1 MIRPFGVQF
10 MQGNEACV
18 YGAIDAGAKF
28 YGGYPITPSSE
39 IAELSAE
46 LLPQVG
52 GVYLQMEDEIGSI
65 ATVIGASAAGKKSYT
80 ATSGPGFSLMQE
92 NLGMAI
98 YSEVPIVLI
107 NIQRNGPSTAL
118 ATRPAQGDVMQAR
131 WGTHGDHPIIALCPA
146 SVQECYD
153 LTVRAFNLAE
163 KYRIPVIVLGD
174 EVIGHMRESL
184 RIPEPDELEI
194 INRKMPNTPAEG
206 FKPYTTGEDD
216 IPSIPPYGTEHI
228 VHISSS
234 CHDESGYSHNAPQTA
249 DNLVRRLH
257 RKIEKNKAD
266 IVQIEWFGP
275 DDADVTLIAYGVVS
289 RAAKQAV
296 IDAQKEGLSVNLL
309 RLITQW
315 PFADEQVRE
324 ALKKAKVVIV
334 PELNL
339 GQMVLEVERLNSFK
353 TPVYPLSRIDGE
365 IILPSQII
373 DKIQEVQSNGS
384 TTL

>member
-1 MIRPFGVQF
+1 MIRPLGVQF

-18 YGAIDAGAKF
+18 YGAIDGGAKF

-46 LLPQVG
+46 LLPQVDG
-52 GVYLQMEDEIGSI
+52 IFLQMEDEIGSI
-65 ATVIGASAAGKKSYT
+65 ATIIGASAAGKKSYT

-153 LTVRAFNLAE
+153 LTIRAFNLAE
-163 KYRIPVIVLGD
+163 KYRIPVILLGD

-184 RIPEPDELEI
+184 TIPELDELEI
-194 INRKMPNTPAEG
+194 INRKMPTAPFEG
-206 FKPYTTGEDD
+206 FKPYAAGDDD
-216 IPSIPPYGTEHI
+216 IPAIPPYGTEYI

-257 RKIEKNKAD
+257 RKIENNKSD
-266 IVQIEWFGP
+266 IVQVEWFGP
-275 DDADVTLIAYGVVS
+275 DEAEVTIIAYGVVS
-289 RAAKQAV
+289 RSAKQAV

-315 PFADEQVRE
+315 PFADEQVIE
-324 ALKKAKVVIV
+324 VLKKAKVVIV

-339 GQMVLEVERLNSFK
+339 GQVVLEVERLNSFN
-353 TPVYPLSRIDGE
+353 TPVYAFSRIDGE
-365 IILPSQII
+365 IILPSQIVERI
-373 DKIQEVQSNGS
+373 KEV
-384 TTL
+384 LK

>member
-1 MIRPFGVQF
+1 MIRPLGVQF

-18 YGAIDAGAKF
+18 YAAIDAGARF

-39 IAELSAE
+39 IAELSAQ
-46 LLPQVG
+46 LLPQVDG
-52 GVYLQMEDEIGSI
+52 IFLQMEDEIGSI
-65 ATVIGASAAGKKSYT
+65 ATIIGASAAGKKSYT

-98 YSEVPIVLI
+98 YAEVPLVLI

-163 KYRIPVIVLGD
+163 KYRIPVILLGD

-184 RIPEPDELEI
+184 TIPELNELEI
-194 INRKMPNTPAEG
+194 INRKKPITPVEEY
-206 FKPYTTGEDD
+206 KPYATGDDD
-216 IPSIPPYGTEHI
+216 IPSIPPYGTEYI

-257 RKIEKNKAD
+257 RKIENNKRD
-266 IVQIEWFGP
+266 IVQVERFGP
-275 DDADVTLIAYGVVS
+275 EDAEVTIIAYGAVS
-289 RAAKQAV
+289 RSAKQAV
-296 IDAQKEGLSVNLL
+296 IDAQQEGLSVNLL

-315 PFADEQVRE
+315 PFADDQVVE
-324 ALKKAKVVIV
+324 VLKKSKAVIV

-339 GQMVLEVERLNSFK
+339 GQVVLEIQRLNSFN
-353 TPVYPLSRIDGE
+353 TPVYTLSRIDGE
-365 IILPSQII
+365 LIIPSQIV
-373 DKIQEVQSNGS
+373 DKIKGV
-384 TTL
+384 LK

>member
-1 MIRPFGVQF
+1 

-46 LLPQVG
+46 LLPQVD
-52 GVYLQMEDEIGSI
+52 GVFLQMEDEIGSI
-65 ATVIGASAAGKKSYT
+65 ATIIGASAAGKKSYT

-153 LTVRAFNLAE
+153 LTIRAFNLSE

-184 RIPEPDELEI
+184 TIPELDKLEI
-194 INRKMPNTPAEG
+194 INRKMPTAPVEG

-216 IPSIPPYGTEHI
+216 IPAIPPYGTEHI

-257 RKIEKNKAD
+257 RKIENNKAD
-266 IVQIEWFGP
+266 IVQVELFGP
-275 DDADVTLIAYGVVS
+275 HNAEVTLIAYGVVS
-289 RAAKQAV
+289 RSAKQAV
-296 IDAQKEGLSVNLL
+296 IDANKEGLSVNLL

-315 PFADEQVRE
+315 PFADEQVIE
-324 ALKKAKVVIV
+324 VLKKAKAVIV

-339 GQMVLEVERLNSFK
+339 GQVVLEVERLNSFN
-353 TPVYPLSRIDGE
+353 TPVFPFSRIDGE
-365 IILPSQII
+365 IILPSQIVERI
-373 DKIQEVQSNGS
+373 KEV
-384 TTL
+384 LK

>member
-18 YGAIDAGAKF
+18 YAAIDAGARF

-46 LLPQVG
+46 LLPQVD
-52 GVYLQMEDEIGSI
+52 GVFLQMEDEIGSI
-65 ATVIGASAAGKKSYT
+65 ATIIGASAAGKKSYT

-92 NLGMAI
+92 NLGMSI

-153 LTVRAFNLAE
+153 LTLRAFNLSE

-184 RIPEPDELEI
+184 TIPEPDELEI
-194 INRKMPNTPAEG
+194 INRKMPITPVEG
-206 FKPYTTGEDD
+206 FKPYTTGDDD
-216 IPSIPPYGTEHI
+216 IPAIPPYGTEYI

-257 RKIEKNKAD
+257 RKIENNKAD
-266 IVQIEWFGP
+266 IVQVEWFGP
-275 DDADVTLIAYGVVS
+275 EDAEVTIIAYGVVS
-289 RAAKQAV
+289 RSAKQAV
-296 IDAQKEGLSVNLL
+296 INAQQKGFSVNLL

-315 PFADEQVRE
+315 PFADEQVRDV
-324 ALKKAKVVIV
+324 LQKAKAVIV

-339 GQMVLEVERLNSFK
+339 GQVVLEVERLNSFN
-353 TPVYPLSRIDGE
+353 TPVYQLSRIDGE
-365 IILPSQII
+365 LILPSQIVDRI
-373 DKIQEVQSNGS
+373 KEVQK
-384 TTL
+384 

>member
-1 MIRPFGVQF
+1 MRPYGVQF

-18 YGAIDAGAKF
+18 YGAIDAGARF

-46 LLPQVG
+46 LLPQVDG
-52 GVYLQMEDEIGSI
+52 IFLQMEDEIGSI
-65 ATVIGASAAGKKSYT
+65 ATIIGASAAGKKSYT

-92 NLGMAI
+92 NLGMAV
-98 YSEVPIVLI
+98 YAEVPIVLI

-118 ATRPAQGDVMQAR
+118 ATRPAQGDVMQSR
-131 WGTHGDHPIIALCPA
+131 WGTHGDHPIIVLSPA

-153 LTVRAFNLAE
+153 LTVRAFNLSE
-163 KYRIPVIVLGD
+163 KYRIPVILLGD

-184 RIPEPDELEI
+184 IIPELDELKI
-194 INRKMPNTPAEG
+194 INRKTPSAPAEG
-206 FKPYTTGEDD
+206 FKPYTPGEDD
-216 IPSIPPYGTEHI
+216 IPAIPPYGTDHI

-249 DNLVRRLH
+249 DKLVRRLH
-257 RKIEKNKAD
+257 RKIENNKTD
-266 IVQIEWFGP
+266 IVQVEWFGP
-275 DDADVTLIAYGVVS
+275 DDAEVTLIAYGVVS

-324 ALKKAKVVIV
+324 ALKKAKAVIV

-339 GQMVLEVERLNSFK
+339 GQVVLEVERTNSFK
-353 TPVYPLSRIDGE
+353 TPVFPLSRIDGE
-365 IILPSQII
+365 IILPSQIVERI
-373 DKIQEVQSNGS
+373 KEV
-384 TTL
+384 LK

>member
-1 MIRPFGVQF
+1 MIRPLGVQF

-18 YGAIDAGAKF
+18 YGALDAGAKF

-46 LLPQVG
+46 LLPQVE

-65 ATVIGASAAGKKSYT
+65 ATIIGASAAGKKSFT

-98 YSEVPIVLI
+98 YSEVPIVVI

-153 LTVRAFNLAE
+153 LTIRAFNLSE

-184 RIPEPDELEI
+184 TIPELNKLEI
-194 INRKMPNTPAEG
+194 INRKMPTAPVEG
-206 FKPYTTGEDD
+206 YKAYATGNDD
-216 IPSIPPYGTEHI
+216 IPAIAPYGTDYI
-228 VHISSS
+228 VHVSSS

-257 RKIEKNKAD
+257 RKIDNNKAD
-266 IVQIEWFGP
+266 IVQVERFGP
-275 DDADVTLIAYGVVS
+275 DNAEVTIIAYGVVS
-289 RAAKQAV
+289 RSAKQAV
-296 IDAQKEGLSVNLL
+296 INAQKEGLSVNLL

-315 PFADEQVRE
+315 PFADEQVMEVLR
-324 ALKKAKVVIV
+324 KAKAVIV

-339 GQMVLEVERLNSFK
+339 GQVVLEVERLNSYK

-365 IILPSQII
+365 IILPSQIVA
-373 DKIQEVQSNGS
+373 KLKEV
-384 TTL
+384 LK